1 VDGGCKSGE
10 MEPRKVAMSGPL
22 VVSDVP
28 SDNRIDAEMS
38 FSRWFERC
46 LLLNLECVDGA
57 DLKPPLGGGRGA
69 IYMHPPKRILAQPRP
84 KPSETFSGR
93 VNW

>member
-1 VDGGCKSGE
+1 MAKLGL
-10 MEPRKVAMSGPL
+10 L
-22 VVSDVP
+22 VVRDLP
-28 SDNRIDAEMS
+28 SDNRIDLEMS

-46 LLLNLECVDGA
+46 LLLKLECVDGA

-69 IYMHPPKRILAQPRP
+69 IYMHPPKRILAQPRLE
-84 KPSETFSGR
+84 PSETFSGR